1 MMRVAFHLCDTL
13 SQNPQLQSNHEKT
26 SEKSKLRDI
35 LTKYFY
41 QHFSKNVKDMKNK
54 ERLRNSFRLEVKENK
69 GKIMTK
75 YNVVFWIGS

>member
-1 MMRVAFHLCDTL
+1 MLFLL
-13 SQNPQLQSNHEKT
+13 SRKK

-41 QHFSKNVKDMKNK
+41 QHSKKTVKAMKNK
-54 ERLRNSFRLEVKENK
+54 ERLINSFRLEVKENK
-69 GKIMTK
+69 EKIMTI